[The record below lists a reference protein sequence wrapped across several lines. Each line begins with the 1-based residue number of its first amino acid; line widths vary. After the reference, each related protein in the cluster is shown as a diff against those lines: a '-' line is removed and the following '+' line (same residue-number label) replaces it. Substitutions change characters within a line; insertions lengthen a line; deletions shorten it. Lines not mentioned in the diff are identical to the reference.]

1 MIPTEAVNRIVPRSF
16 TLADQRDFAA
26 ASGDSN
32 PIHVDPVAARRLAFA
47 EPIVHGVHLVLWAL
61 DSVVAKHT
69 CNGVQ
74 IERLTANFKH
84 PVTLET
90 PVEVVDRVTEDG
102 AHAIEI
108 RTANRICA
116 SCRVVLSDW
125 GGAGT
130 SVAEVTDKPVL
141 RDRGFAELVDCHGSF
156 SLGPIGTEA
165 RRLFP
170 GLTSRLR
177 PDHLAAVLA
186 ASRLVGME
194 CPGLHS
200 LFSSL
205 DLARSDANASA
216 FQYRCTLADARFRM
230 VRMEVSATDLAGEV
244 TAFFR
249 PPPVVQMA
257 AAGIRGRVAELDLTG
272 EVALCVGGSRGLGEA
287 MAKLLAMAGAELIV
301 TYRLGRA
308 DAEAVADD
316 IRTAGGRCRT
326 LQLDVTDAASRDA
339 VLAATKDSD
348 VRHFHYFAAPL
359 IERSAKKGNSP
370 ERLETYRA
378 VFVTAF
384 DEMARRLAERSSA
397 PLTVFYPSTA
407 FLDEGGENFREYCT
421 AKREGEAA
429 CRRLTH
435 DFAHVRCI
443 APRLPQVLTD
453 QTSGLN
459 APGIADAVDALVP
472 WLGAGTEGPAA
483 LSAGAH

>member
-1 MIPTEAVNRIVPRSF
+1 MIPSEPATPIATRSF
-16 TLADQRDFAA
+16 SLADQRDFAA

-32 PIHVDPVAARRLAFA
+32 PIHVDPVAARRSAFA

-61 DSVVAKHT
+61 DGVVAARAGS
-69 CNGVQ
+69 GVR
-74 IERLTANFKH
+74 IERLAVNFKH

-90 PVEVVDRVTEDG
+90 PVEVVDRVTDDG
-102 AHAIEI
+102 THAIEI
-108 RTANRICA
+108 RTAGRTCA
-116 SCRVVLSDW
+116 SCRIVLSDW
-125 GGAGT
+125 DGAGT
-130 SVAEVTDKPVL
+130 SIMDNADNPVL
-141 RDRGFAELVDCHGSF
+141 RDRGFDELADCRGSF
-156 SLGPIGTEA
+156 AMEPIGTET

-170 GLTSRLR
+170 ALTQWLR

-205 DLARSDANASA
+205 DMKRGDANASA
-216 FQYRCTLADARFRM
+216 FYYRCTLADPRFRM
-230 VRMEVSATDLAGEV
+230 VRMEVSAADLAGEV
-244 TAFFR
+244 SAFFR
-249 PPPVVQMA
+249 PPPVVQLA
-257 AAGIRGRVAELDLTG
+257 AADIRGRVAGLDLAG

-287 MAKLLAMAGAELIV
+287 MAKLLAMAGAEVIV

-308 DAEAVADD
+308 DGEAVADD
-316 IRTAGGRCRT
+316 IRAAGGRCRT

-339 VLAATKDSD
+339 VLAETKDAG

-359 IERSAKKGNSP
+359 IERSAKKGDSP

-407 FLDEGGENFREYCT
+407 FLENGGENFREYCT

-429 CRRLTH
+429 CHRLAR
-435 DFAHVRCI
+435 DFTHVRCI

-483 LSAGAH
+483 LSASAH